1 MYQYSEEPHVCVSR
15 ARYFPMPQYDRLS
28 CLMDYLTFWGWG
40 FGAISGMT
48 KCHVDNFGEVLITFL
63 LLLTNCHVFGLFIWI
78 FFRNFRVA
86 VGGSLERVVHRR
98 ENK

>member
-1 MYQYSEEPHVCVSR
+1 
-15 ARYFPMPQYDRLS
+15 
-28 CLMDYLTFWGWG
+28 
-40 FGAISGMT
+40 MT

-63 LLLTNCHVFGLFIWI
+63 GFLTNCHVFGLFIWI

-86 VGGSLERVVHRR
+86 VGGSVRISAHRR